1 MVLDGSVEVVV
12 VEMLT
17 MDPLI
22 LLVEKVVDL
31 VVHMLVVQMG
41 EVLLL
46 LAQDGQVKKELT
58 ALVAVAVAAVE
69 DMMVLVVDLV
79 S

>member
-1 MVLDGSVEVVV
+1 MVLDGSVEAVV

-22 LLVEKVVDL
+22 VLVEKVVDL
-31 VVHMLVVQMG
+31 VDHMLVVVMV

-58 ALVAVAVAAVE
+58 ALAAVAAVAVE
-69 DMMVLVVDLV
+69 DMMVLVVGQE
-79 S
+79 

>member
-1 MVLDGSVEVVV
+1 MDGSVEAVV

-31 VVHMLVVQMG
+31 VDHMLVVVMV

-46 LAQDGQVKKELT
+46 LGQDGQVKQELT
-58 ALVAVAVAAVE
+58 ALAAVEAVAVE
-69 DMMVLVVDLV
+69 DMMVLVVGQE
-79 S
+79 

>member
-1 MVLDGSVEVVV
+1 VVLDGSVEAVV

-22 LLVEKVVDL
+22 LTVEKVVDL
-31 VVHMLVVQMG
+31 VAHMLVVVMV

-46 LAQDGQVKKELT
+46 LAMDGEVKKELT
-58 ALVAVAVAAVE
+58 ALVAVVAVAVE
-69 DMMVLVVDLV
+69 DLKVLVVDQE
-79 S
+79 